1 MVAGVDE
8 AGRGPL
14 AGPVMA
20 AAVVLPA
27 GFSRSELRDSK
38 ALSPKAR
45 ERAFS
50 LVTLNALAFAV
61 GHSTPEEIDRI
72 NILQASLL
80 AMRRAVE
87 KLEPAPD
94 FLYIDGNRTIPTPQ
108 GVPWGTIRQEA
119 IISGDS
125 RCVSVM
131 AASILAKVTRDRL
144 MLEYDRVYPGYGFAS
159 HKGYPTKAHL
169 AALSALGP
177 SPIHRK
183 TFRGVPPG

>member
-1 MVAGVDE
+1 MAGVDE

-20 AAVVLPA
+20 GAVVLPP
-27 GFSRSELRDSK
+27 GFTRPEIVDSK
-38 ALSPKAR
+38 ILSPKAR

-50 LVTLNALAFAV
+50 LITSNALAFAV
-61 GHSTPEEIDRI
+61 GHATPEEIDRI
-72 NILQASLL
+72 NILKASLL

-87 KLEPAPD
+87 KLSPVPD
-94 FLYIDGNRTIPTPQ
+94 FLYIDGNRTIPPAE
-108 GVPWGTIRQEA
+108 GGPWGAIRQEA
-119 IISGDS
+119 VVSGDS

-131 AASILAKVTRDRL
+131 AASIVAKVTRDRL

-169 AALSALGP
+169 AALAVLGP
-177 SPIHRK
+177 SPIHRQ
-183 TFRGVPPG
+183 TFRGVLPG